1 MLLGSGNVLCVLW
14 GWVKDDNLFNFSGVR
29 YLDSTSLNKT
39 EILTDLNFHFRGE
52 GIHHKLTHNHHVH
65 YHCDNQVKQA
75 EYMDKSLFF
84 FVINR
89 SHHLLKCQVC
99 AVGCDDHCCVPDDPC
114 VNLHR
119 PVVDWA
125 NKPAANK
132 SWSSRRINGAL
143 RGKRYLSTH
152 GQHGWFSIL
161 LRTYL

>member
-65 YHCDNQVKQA
+65 YHCDHQVTQA

-99 AVGCDDHCCVPDDPC
+99 AVGCDDNCSFPHDP
-114 VNLHR
+114 
-119 PVVDWA
+119 WY
-125 NKPAANK
+125 
-132 SWSSRRINGAL
+132 SS
-143 RGKRYLSTH
+143 
-152 GQHGWFSIL
+152 FSLKKYPCAVFAVRLCLVFDKLYFVICIL
-161 LRTYL
+161 FQFQSSQTSG

>member
-1 MLLGSGNVLCVLW
+1 MPLGSGNVLCVLW

-89 SHHLLKCQVC
+89 SHHHLKCQVC
-99 AVGCDDHCCVPDDPC
+99 AVGCDDHCCLPDDPWLDPFSL
-114 VNLHR
+114 NR
-119 PVVDWA
+119 
-125 NKPAANK
+125 
-132 SWSSRRINGAL
+132 GA
-143 RGKRYLSTH
+143 
-152 GQHGWFSIL
+152 IL
-161 LRTYL
+161 FQ